1 MAKAK
6 AKTKTKTKSKTTT
19 FSWQGT
25 NSKGGTI
32 KGEMIASSLDVVKA
46 ELRKQGIIPKK
57 GKIKKKGGG
66 LFAPRQ
72 KPITTKDIAV
82 FSRQLATMMK
92 AGVPMV
98 QAFDIVGQGHS
109 NPSMAKLVMEIK
121 ASVEAGGTLASAL
134 AEHPAYFD
142 DLFVS
147 LVDAGEQSGAL
158 ETLLEK
164 VATYKE
170 KTEALKKKIKKAM
183 TYPIIVLVVAVVV
196 SAILLIFV
204 VPTFAEM
211 FAGFGAELPAFTLFV
226 VGLSDTLVDN
236 VWFFIGGIVAIIYSF
251 KQAKLKSKAF
261 RDFLDRLALKMPG
274 FGALTTNSSIARF
287 ARTLAT
293 MFAAGVPLVEAMVS
307 VAGAAGNNVYKVAIL
322 EVRDDISS
330 GTTLQSS
337 LSQNKE
343 LFPNMLIQM
352 VGIGEESGALDE
364 MLDKVAEYYEEA
376 VDDAVENLTAMME
389 PLIMAFLAVVIGGLV
404 IAMYLPIFKMGEVV

>member
-6 AKTKTKTKSKTTT
+6 AKTKSSSAT
-19 FSWQGT
+19 FAWEGT
-25 NSKGGTI
+25 NNKGSTV
-32 KGEMIASSLDVVKA
+32 KGEIVAASVDIVKS
-46 ELRKQGIIPKK
+46 ELRKQGITPKK
-57 GKIKKKGGG
+57 GKIKKKSGG
-66 LFAPRQ
+66 LFSSRPQ
-72 KPITTKDIAV
+72 KITTKDIAV

-109 NPSMAKLVMEIK
+109 NPSMAKLIMAIK
-121 ASVEAGGTLASAL
+121 ADVEAGGTLATAL
-134 AEHPAYFD
+134 AQHPIYFD

-170 KTEALKKKIKKAM
+170 KSEQLKTKIKKAL
-183 TYPIIVLVVAVVV
+183 TYPISVLVVAVIV

-204 VPTFAEM
+204 IPVFADM
-211 FAGFGAELPAFTLFV
+211 FKGFGAELPAFTQFV
-226 VGLSDTLVDN
+226 VGLSDGLIAN
-236 VWFFIGGIVAIIYSF
+236 VWYFIAIIVGAIYAF
-251 KQAKLKSKAF
+251 KQAFVRSKNF
-261 RDFLDRLALKMPG
+261 RDNLDKLTLKLPAV
-274 FGALTTNSSIARF
+274 GALATNAAIARF

-307 VAGAAGNNVYKVAIL
+307 VAGAAGNSVYSKAIM
-322 EVRDDISS
+322 EVRDDIAS
-330 GTTLQSS
+330 GTTLQVS
-337 LSQNKE
+337 LSQNKD

-376 VDDAVENLTAMME
+376 VDDAVDNLTALME
-389 PLIMAFLAVVIGGLV
+389 PLIMSFLAVVVGGLV
-404 IAMYLPIFKMGEVV
+404 IAMYLPIFKMGATI

>member
-6 AKTKTKTKSKTTT
+6 AKTKSKTTT

-25 NSKGGTI
+25 NSKGATI
-32 KGEMIASSLDVVKA
+32 KGEMTAASLDVVKA
-46 ELRKQGIIPKK
+46 ALRKQGIIPKK

-109 NPSMAKLVMEIK
+109 NPSMAKLIMEVK

-236 VWFFIGGIVAIIYSF
+236 VWFFIAGIIAVIYSF

-261 RDFLDRLALKMPG
+261 RDFLDKMALKMPG

-322 EVRDDISS
+322 EVRDDISA